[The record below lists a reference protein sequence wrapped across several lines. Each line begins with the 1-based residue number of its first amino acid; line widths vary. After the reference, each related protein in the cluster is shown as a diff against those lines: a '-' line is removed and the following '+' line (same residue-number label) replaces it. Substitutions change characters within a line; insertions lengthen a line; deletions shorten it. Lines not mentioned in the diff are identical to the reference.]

1 MSGGDGEG
9 SRQGYSSPGS
19 RRRLPRETKETYCF
33 DIPLLL
39 STQGGYTE
47 VSYRRLVLEQD
58 MGGRGVVERNEEEQ
72 ASVPITKKKKRLDFG
87 QPGLGYDD
95 EDSFIDNSE
104 ECDEQ
109 VPAEVDTTLGGFYIN
124 TGHLELRPQ
133 DEEEEE
139 ELVRGVSVTKAEP
152 GRKAFVCRQC
162 PARSYLHRRSLENHM
177 VKKHGV
183 AKVAATPGASSLE
196 IHKVKKHGVAAAPGA
211 SSPENHKAQEH
222 GVARVTAAPGAT
234 SLENH
239 MAKEHGVARVVAAP
253 GAFSLENHMAKE
265 HGVARVAAAPGST
278 RIGPRLQ
285 PARRISKVKDAGE
298 GWIVDRDTDTPS
310 RTDTLGSLGLL
321 FLFA

>member
-19 RRRLPRETKETYCF
+19 RRRTPRDTKETYCF
-33 DIPLLL
+33 DIPLLP

-133 DEEEEE
+133 DEEEE

-310 RTDTLGSLGLL
+310 RTDTLGSLGIL
-321 FLFA
+321 FLCA